1 MCAIQVLG
9 LAPLITHRLVFT
21 GDVHVT
27 QFQGK
32 FYLRKNTI
40 IYFFA
45 PGSYRSSVTD
55 AIYVGYS
62 ADSGFHLLDILSSGR
77 VLCLC

>member
-1 MCAIQVLG
+1 MHVIQVQGFSTLDTHPFVHSLVMCAIQVLG

-32 FYLRKNTI
+32 FHLRKNTI
-40 IYFFA
+40 IFLLLQ
-45 PGSYRSSVTD
+45 GVTGLPSLMQ
-55 AIYVGYS
+55 YM
-62 ADSGFHLLDILSSGR
+62 
-77 VLCLC
+77 